1 MAKPEGKS
9 AQVLPLDAPEMPL
22 GLGSKCNYGPMI
34 EKTLIS
40 MEKVRTR
47 LLAERSPMFAE
58 ALRYWR
64 SGLRPIPMKPHSK
77 RPLIKWAE
85 FQDRP
90 PTLAEI
96 TQWWKS
102 HPGAWV
108 GIITGQGS
116 NLVVVDVDPRN
127 GGTLDDLD
135 VPPAPKVLTP
145 SGGYHLWFAHPERL
159 VASRSIRRGVDI
171 KGDGGIAIA
180 PPSPNYSWST
190 PMQKLL
196 PAPAWVFTQQ
206 TGQGEPLSEQQ
217 DWFIELFNESTL
229 EGGRNTMA
237 TRLAGHLLRRGVAA
251 DAAVALLQP
260 WAEQEKEGSSLD
272 N

>member
-90 PTLAEI
+90 PL
-96 TQWWKS
+96 
-102 HPGAWV
+102 G
-108 GIITGQGS
+108 
-116 NLVVVDVDPRN
+116 
-127 GGTLDDLD
+127 
-135 VPPAPKVLTP
+135 
-145 SGGYHLWFAHPERL
+145 
-159 VASRSIRRGVDI
+159 
-171 KGDGGIAIA
+171 
-180 PPSPNYSWST
+180 
-190 PMQKLL
+190 
-196 PAPAWVFTQQ
+196 
-206 TGQGEPLSEQQ
+206 
-217 DWFIELFNESTL
+217 
-229 EGGRNTMA
+229 
-237 TRLAGHLLRRGVAA
+237 
-251 DAAVALLQP
+251 
-260 WAEQEKEGSSLD
+260 
-272 N
+272 